1 MVREYI
7 QGGIV
12 GWIDSCYRRFYRYL
26 RHINGIICYVQSARF
41 FFSTLMLLNSI
52 NVVIPSL
59 GLVKTSLNSVP
70 HLYFFSHI
78 AFAGSVANVAIAAKF
93 FAGLICPSPLLIS
106 AMILK

>member
-1 MVREYI
+1 MSSLPGV
-7 QGGIV
+7 
-12 GWIDSCYRRFYRYL
+12 
-26 RHINGIICYVQSARF
+26 

-70 HLYFFSHI
+70 HLYFFCHI
-78 AFAGSVANVAIAAKF
+78 GFAGSVANVAIAAKF